1 MVYPKKLFHKL
12 TLLKEG
18 VMSLQEVRARVKAG
32 VWRAIANSKVD
43 TSALPQES
51 IDQLVGAITEGILT
65 EIDDILGQSV
75 DSPAAVPQLA
85 VDEDVETVLWE
96 GRPFLSISVFYQIT
110 NERVR
115 IIEGFLAK
123 TRRDVELVRIQD
135 VDHKQNMTERA
146 FSIGDVFIHSRDQ
159 SDPEIILNNIPNPAE
174 VHEILRRAVLNARK
188 KYGVSYREEM

>member
-1 MVYPKKLFHKL
+1 
-12 TLLKEG
+12 
-18 VMSLQEVRARVKAG
+18 MSLQEVRARVKAG

-43 TSALPQES
+43 TSALPQETM
-51 IDQLVGAITEGILT
+51 DQLVGAITEGILA

-75 DSPAAVPQLA
+75 GSPTSAAQLA
-85 VDEDVETVLWE
+85 ADEDVEKVLWE

-123 TRRDVELVRIQD
+123 TRRDIELVRIQD

-146 FSIGDVFIHSRDQ
+146 FNIGDLFIRSNDQ
-159 SDPEIILNNIPNPAE
+159 SDPEIVLNNIPNPVE

-188 KYGVSYREEM
+188 KHGVSYREEM